1 MAPLSN
7 FVETFVKFARIS
19 SPGKAGGVSE
29 GPRREKN
36 SDNSQNTSILPNFE
50 VLDMDSIMLVIGL
63 VKMLNFSK
71 ENGDLGGLNLIF
83 LRPQSVTVPYD
94 VLPSPRR

>member
-1 MAPLSN
+1 
-7 FVETFVKFARIS
+7 
-19 SPGKAGGVSE
+19 
-29 GPRREKN
+29 
-36 SDNSQNTSILPNFE
+36 
-50 VLDMDSIMLVIGL
+50 MLVIGL